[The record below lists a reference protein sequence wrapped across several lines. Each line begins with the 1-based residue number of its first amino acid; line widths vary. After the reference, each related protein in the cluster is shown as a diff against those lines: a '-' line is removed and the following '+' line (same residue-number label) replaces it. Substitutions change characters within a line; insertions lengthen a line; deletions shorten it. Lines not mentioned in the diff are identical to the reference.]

1 MAKFPI
7 DNDIFE
13 KIVKTLKSDL
23 NVKAVTLL
31 SRDGLMIT
39 HTLPKGIDVR
49 LAAPMASALVG
60 TAEKIVEEFHR
71 GEYKTCIVESSRG
84 YTLTVSAGFQYIL
97 VVIANRR
104 ADLKRITRRMKLAS
118 KRIKKLM
125 QQTSTKY

>member
-7 DNDIFE
+7 DNETFQR
-13 KIVKTLKSDL
+13 IVKTLKSDP

-39 HTLPKGIDVR
+39 HTLPKDVDVR

-71 GEYKTCIVESSRG
+71 GDYKTCIVESSKG

-97 VVIANRR
+97 VVITNRR
-104 ADLKRITRRMKLAS
+104 ADLKKITRRMKFAS
-118 KRIKKLM
+118 KKITKLM
-125 QQTSTKY
+125 HQTPMTY